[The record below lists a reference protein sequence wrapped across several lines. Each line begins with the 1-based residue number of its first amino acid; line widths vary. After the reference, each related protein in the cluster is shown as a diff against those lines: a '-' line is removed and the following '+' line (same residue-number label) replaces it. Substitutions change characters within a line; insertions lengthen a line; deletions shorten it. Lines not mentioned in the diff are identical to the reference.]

1 MPDVPL
7 AVARTLYSLDLPAPL
22 RIIRAVGD
30 NVPDV
35 RGRPRDLDGRLDL
48 HVVPLPSGGCLI
60 PLPLV
65 DQSSHVSRPPGAIE
79 TSEIA
84 GKVHALSG
92 NPHVVSQY
100 DVACFQQASH

>member
-35 RGRPRDLDGRLDL
+35 RGRPRDLNARLDL

-65 DQSSHVSRPPGAIE
+65 DQSNHPLVDGKSVAFGGFPAVCGAVIGTVEACGHRPERSRR
-79 TSEIA
+79 
-84 GKVHALSG
+84 
-92 NPHVVSQY
+92 
-100 DVACFQQASH
+100 

>member
-35 RGRPRDLDGRLDL
+35 RGRPRDLDACHDP
-48 HVVPLPSGGCLI
+48 HVVPLPSGGRL
-60 PLPLV
+60 
-65 DQSSHVSRPPGAIE
+65 HTAATRFNAAAPPGGRLRHREAYPGAFC
-79 TSEIA
+79 TFSMMRDPCGPSA
-84 GKVHALSG
+84 GL
-92 NPHVVSQY
+92 
-100 DVACFQQASH
+100 